1 MTIFYQEGSIQCFSF
16 FTGVIFFEELTF
28 QRSYEVGISDIM
40 KSTQVTWSN
49 EIMHLPTKAICFRK

>member
-1 MTIFYQEGSIQCFSF
+1 MTIFYQEGFIQCFSF